1 MTVWGVL
8 LRRHTDRDT
17 SAMEVSFSFGP
28 LYFVRIILAATFGY
42 PGNILTPTPVP
53 IASSLASVLIASR
66 PAQLTPAITGFIGNI
81 IPITSPSSPRHQQ
94 HRRPSE
100 TTSPHFSHSPRVFH
114 ASNHYMHFA
123 TADVLIITSYR
134 ATFLLSE
141 SDASCTRFLM
151 VNVDTRI
158 GLADV
163 ISSLDQ

>member
-1 MTVWGVL
+1 
-8 LRRHTDRDT
+8 
-17 SAMEVSFSFGP
+17 
-28 LYFVRIILAATFGY
+28 
-42 PGNILTPTPVP
+42 
-53 IASSLASVLIASR
+53 
-66 PAQLTPAITGFIGNI
+66 
-81 IPITSPSSPRHQQ
+81 
-94 HRRPSE
+94 
-100 TTSPHFSHSPRVFH
+100 
-114 ASNHYMHFA
+114 MHFA